1 MELTKCDLCK
11 KIIKEHPI
19 RASFVDY
26 PNINRADLC
35 IECGKPIVDFFKEN
49 KLLKNLKNKKS

>member
-1 MELTKCDLCK
+1 MDIVKCDLCK
-11 KIIKEHPI
+11 KVIKEHPI

-35 IECGKPIVDFFKEN
+35 DKCGKPIVDFFERN
-49 KLLKNLKNKKS
+49 KLLKNSRIKKS